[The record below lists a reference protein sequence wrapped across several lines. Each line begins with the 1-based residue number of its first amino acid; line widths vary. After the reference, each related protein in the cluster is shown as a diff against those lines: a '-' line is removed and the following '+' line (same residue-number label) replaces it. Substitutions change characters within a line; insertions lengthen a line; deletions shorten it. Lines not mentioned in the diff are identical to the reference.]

1 METVIFDVKML
12 LSQNNAPSDAFF
24 LGALKHRDL
33 RGQEVSSQVKR
44 RQVNLQVRTSL
55 NNCKCLV
62 RYHESTLVTLEVKIK
77 MT

>member
-44 RQVNLQVRTSL
+44 RQVNFKCAQVLIIVNALLDTTR
-55 NNCKCLV
+55 V
-62 RYHESTLVTLEVKIK
+62 P
-77 MT
+77 